1 MSSLFVAVT
10 LTPLNEV
17 VVAVTVRGPDAL
29 ASPDG
34 IVPLPTRLCDLPL
47 SALTPVRSIGV

>member
-10 LTPLNEV
+10 LTPLNKV
-17 VVAVTVRGPDAL
+17 VAAVTVRGPDAL

-47 SALTPVRSIGV
+47 FVLTPVSWIGV